1 VPLTVVQLIPAL
13 EAGGAERSTLEIA
26 AALTCAGH
34 RAVVVSAGG
43 RMLPQLEQYGAQHIC
58 LDIGSKR
65 IATWFRAGRLAALL
79 RQIRPDIVHARSRMP
94 AWLALRA
101 LARARLPDAH
111 FVTTVHGLN
120 RPGRWSGVMTRGERV
135 IAVSET
141 VKAHLLRHYPDL
153 QEARIRVIPRGI
165 APAAFPRGHRPDPDW
180 LSRFRRTFPQ
190 LDGGS
195 LLTLPGRGT
204 RLKGHAVAIRLL
216 ATLRS
221 GGIDARLLLLGAA
234 DTGREG
240 YLQELT
246 ALAQRLRVA
255 DVVAISP
262 QREDVREVYAASDLM
277 LQLSTQPE
285 AFGRTV
291 IEALALGRPILG
303 FDHGGVG
310 ELLRSHFPQGAVP
323 LGNEQAL
330 AERARHLLNAGV
342 QPAPLTGH
350 TLADMQQ
357 ATLSVYRELVPA

>member
-26 AALTCAGH
+26 AALTRAGH

-43 RMLPQLEQYGAQHIC
+43 RMLPQLEQSGAQHFC
-58 LDIGSKR
+58 LDIGSKH

-101 LARARLPDAH
+101 LAKARLPDAH

-153 QEARIRVIPRGI
+153 EAARIRVIPRGI

-221 GGIDARLLLLGAA
+221 GGIDARLLLLGAEG
-234 DTGREG
+234 TGRAG
-240 YLQELT
+240 YLAEISG
-246 ALAQRLRVA
+246 LAQRLGIGDFVA
-255 DVVAISP
+255 FSP
-262 QREDVREVYAASDLM
+262 PRDDVRDIYAASDLV

-291 IEALALGRPILG
+291 IEALALGRPVLG

-310 ELLRSHFPQGAVP
+310 ELLQKHYPQGAVP
-323 LGNEQAL
+323 PGDEAAL
-330 AERARHLLNAGV
+330 ADRAGALLDAAPE
-342 QPAPLTGH
+342 PAALKGYA
-350 TLADMQQ
+350 LADMQQ
-357 ATLSVYRELVPA
+357 ATLAVYRELVPA